1 MFSSDYLKGVIKM
14 YDEIIIEVL
23 LNLMIIKEIAIAI
36 ASSVIA
42 AVLIRLIKK

>member
-1 MFSSDYLKGVIKM
+1 MFSSDYLKKVIKM
-14 YDEIIIEVL
+14 YDEIIIEAL